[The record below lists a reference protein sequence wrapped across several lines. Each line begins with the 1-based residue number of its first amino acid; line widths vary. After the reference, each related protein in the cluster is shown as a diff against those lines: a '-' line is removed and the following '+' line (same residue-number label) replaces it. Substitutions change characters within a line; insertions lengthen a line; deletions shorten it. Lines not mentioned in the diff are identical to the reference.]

1 MYSMWEVVKA
11 DLKAVSRKPEELVFI
26 LVAGVAAGV
35 LGSFAGRL
43 AVYLVA
49 LLASQL
55 TAYLYVIRDWDR
67 GVLEG
72 LIYYVGYAGIFL
84 SKLVV
89 TGAVAVAAVAAASLF
104 IDMSALPHAVV
115 GTLLLSSTSSLAAL
129 FAVYG
134 GLPPPAAT
142 AMSVVL
148 ALPPVVAVV
157 EGGAAAAAVAL
168 LLVVSVG
175 VIASALLDRL

>member
-1 MYSMWEVVKA
+1 MWEVVRA
-11 DLKAVSRKPEELVFI
+11 DLKAVSRRLEELVFI
-26 LVAGVAAGV
+26 LIAGVAAGI

-55 TAYLYVIRDWDR
+55 AAYLYVIRDWDR

-72 LIYYVGYAGIFL
+72 LIYYIGHMGVFL

-89 TGAVAVAAVAAASLF
+89 TGAVTAATVVVASLF
-104 IDMSALPHAVV
+104 IDVSVLPHAAV
-115 GTLLLSSTSSLAAL
+115 GALLLSSTSSLAAL

-134 GLPPPAAT
+134 GLPPPQPC
-142 AMSVVL
+142 L
-148 ALPPVVAVV
+148 WCLRCPLWW
-157 EGGAAAAAVAL
+157 L
-168 LLVVSVG
+168 LLRGAQPSQR
-175 VIASALLDRL
+175 RLPCF

>member
-1 MYSMWEVVKA
+1 MWEVVRA
-11 DLKAVSRKPEELVFI
+11 DLKAVSRRPEELVFI
-26 LVAGVAAGV
+26 LIAGVAAGV

-55 TAYLYVIRDWDR
+55 AAYLYVIRDWDR

-72 LIYYVGYAGIFL
+72 LIYYIGHMGVFF

-89 TGAVAVAAVAAASLF
+89 TGAVTAATVAAASLF
-104 IDMSALPHAVV
+104 IDVSALPHAVV
-115 GTLLLSSTSSLAAL
+115 GALLLSSTSSLAAL

-157 EGGAAAAAVAL
+157 EGGTGVAAAATL
-168 LLVVSVG
+168 LLVLGVG
-175 VIASALLDRL
+175 AITSALLDRL